1 MNLYVALG
9 TGALVVTLVSLFGTA
24 AFAVEQRAG
33 GTREQAGRAALRI
46 VAAQSLWLTLTGLAA
61 LSGAY
66 ANFYDVPPK
75 LPLTL
80 FASIA
85 IMIAFSRS
93 QQYAKALK
101 FAPMV
106 WPIALQSMRVVIE
119 IGLWQLHRDGQLPK
133 HLTFEG
139 YNFDVLVGLTAPIV
153 ALGLAQG
160 WLGPRG
166 AIAWNFASIGF
177 LVTIVFMAITS
188 APGPQ
193 HLPWPGEPNLILG
206 GFPSVWLP
214 TFFVPVA
221 VFGHA
226 TSLRQLF
233 SLDSVQARKVRAMQT
248 STS

>member
-9 TGALVVTLVSLFGTA
+9 TGALVATLISLFATA
-24 AFAVEQRAG
+24 AFAVERRAG
-33 GTREQAGRAALRI
+33 GTLQQSGRVALRV
-46 VAAQSLWLTLTGLAA
+46 VAAQGLWVALTGIAA

-66 ANFYDVPPK
+66 KNFYDVPPK

-80 FASIA
+80 LTSIA
-85 IMIAFSRS
+85 ILIAFSRS

-101 FAPMV
+101 FAPLA
-106 WPIALQSMRVVIE
+106 WPIALQSMRIAIE
-119 IGLWQLHRDGQLPK
+119 IGLWKLHCDGELPK

-139 YNFDVLVGLTAPIV
+139 YNFDVLVGLTAPVV

-160 WLGPRG
+160 WVGTRG
-166 AIAWNFASIGF
+166 AIAWNFASIAF
-177 LVTIVFMAITS
+177 LFTIVFMAITS

-193 HLPWPGEPNLILG
+193 HLPWPGKPNTILG
-206 GFPSVWLP
+206 EFPSVWLP

-221 VFGHA
+221 LFGHL

-233 SLDSVQARKVRAMQT
+233 SLDSLPARAVR
-248 STS
+248 STQKSMG